1 MIKSKIQKITLAVI
15 SVLSI
20 VAIAFGFYNKS
31 TFNYLA
37 RDTSY
42 FDNAVLDDYSYTAD
56 EDNEYCENIDFA
68 FINDY
73 LKEADTIFVGTV
85 NEMSN
90 QYECLKYDVTV
101 DKVVKG
107 DSISDNEQIVFYEYS
122 HFIINNDKELQYFK
136 MVNNNFPLI
145 KNKQYLIFANRM
157 QYEPDYEKKLA
168 KKEFKISDAD
178 ISTFCLDEIEVK
190 AASPNDKKFKDIKEN
205 EYSCFSAT
213 GAKNLTNIKKDVI
226 AHYL

>member
-1 MIKSKIQKITLAVI
+1 MIKSKIQKITLVVI

-20 VAIAFGFYNKS
+20 GAIAFGFYNKS

-56 EDNEYCENIDFA
+56 ADNEFCENIDFA

-73 LKEADTIFVGTV
+73 LKEADTVFVGTV

-90 QYECLKYDVTV
+90 QYECLKYDMTV

-122 HFIINNDKELQYFK
+122 HFIINDDKELQYFK
-136 MVNNNFPLI
+136 TVNSNFPLI
-145 KNKQYLIFANRM
+145 KNKQYLIFSNRM
-157 QYEPDYEKKLA
+157 QYEPDYEKKLEM
-168 KKEFKISDAD
+168 KEFRISDAQ
-178 ISTFCLDEIEVK
+178 ISTFCLDEIKVK
-190 AASPNDKKFKDIKEN
+190 AASPNAKKFKDIKEN
-205 EYSCFSAT
+205 EYSCFSAK
-213 GAKNLTNIKKDVI
+213 GAKNLTDIKQDVI